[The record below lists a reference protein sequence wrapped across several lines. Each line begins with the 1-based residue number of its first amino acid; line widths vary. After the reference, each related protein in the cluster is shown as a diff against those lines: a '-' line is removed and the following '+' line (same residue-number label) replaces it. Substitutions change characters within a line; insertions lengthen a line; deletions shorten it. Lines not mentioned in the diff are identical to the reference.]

1 MPGHHWQDMSA
12 LQSAESAAEGQD
24 EMQLALVDAQYP
36 APHHWHEGLGAHS
49 PELVPSAHDA
59 MHAAPVVQ

>member
-1 MPGHHWQDMSA
+1 MPGHHWHDGSA
-12 LQSAESAAEGQD
+12 PQSAEFAPGQD
-24 EMQLALVDAQYP
+24 EMQLTLVDAQYP
-36 APHHWHEGLGAHS
+36 APHHWHDGFGVHC